1 MHPSIRRS
9 TVMALTLGVVASVA
23 LAPNVQAQDASPQAA
38 ASEAPSTTFHLDTE
52 LEATFPETI
61 GGEPLSVQSMT
72 GDQLFVTAGEG
83 SEEMVGR
90 LEDVLTG
97 QGKSLADLSIA
108 LAFTPDMSVSVTA
121 FQVEGGDAAAL
132 APSIL
137 GVAGEEITQTPG
149 QVAGKDVTVV
159 TDSTGSRAY
168 FYAQGDTLWFVTA
181 EEPLLSEVLAALP

>member
-9 TVMALTLGVVASVA
+9 LTMALTLGVVTSVV
-23 LAPNVQAQDASPQAA
+23 LAPNVRAQEASPQAA

-52 LEATFPETI
+52 LEAIFPETI
-61 GGEPLSVQSMT
+61 GGEALKVQSMT
-72 GDQLFVTAGEG
+72 GDQLFTTAGEE

-90 LEDVLTG
+90 LEDVLSG

-137 GVAGEEITQTPG
+137 GVAGDEISQTPG

-159 TDSTGSRAY
+159 TDSTGSTAY
-168 FYAQGDTLWFVTA
+168 FYAQGDVLWFVTA